1 MCISH
6 LTEQEGGGAFSC
18 FAVSILPPI
27 EELNTKKSY
36 FWLPRNLSNHMD
48 RQAPSGDTVLVNIRE
63 MTGPNTSLVAGG
75 GEVKTTETKYIGP
88 VATCHPVLA
97 FG

>member
-1 MCISH
+1 
-6 LTEQEGGGAFSC
+6 
-18 FAVSILPPI
+18 
-27 EELNTKKSY
+27 
-36 FWLPRNLSNHMD
+36 MD